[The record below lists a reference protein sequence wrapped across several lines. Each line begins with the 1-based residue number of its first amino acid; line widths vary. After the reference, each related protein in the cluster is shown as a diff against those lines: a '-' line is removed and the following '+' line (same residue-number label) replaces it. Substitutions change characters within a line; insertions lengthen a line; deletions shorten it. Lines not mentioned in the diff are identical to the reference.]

1 MNKFFKLVL
10 ALTSMIGL
18 FSCSN
23 KVNNVEYND
32 YFQKIS
38 NVINDFTN
46 TNNKAK
52 NNKAKKQIFKRLAEK
67 NDEILS
73 IVDNADGREQKLD
86 ILNAFEQSFY
96 VPIIMGKGI
105 TEYRKQT
112 NFYDVVAF
120 VDEQYYIKTFL
131 EDDLISTYV
140 YIPGELSLDG
150 FSRYIYFGV
159 NYIDEHN
166 YKFGGVEISDD
177 NTTEWYFYGDSSLA
191 FLEYSKTSERTVIGY
206 QNSNLFNKEIND
218 QNVILDIRNR
228 LEDDF
233 SSINKNKFKSLKNES
248 KFDISK
254 KEYSDILDDLFP
266 SRGGVST
273 SSGLQIYNGVALGYI
288 SEGNETKITLP
299 NTIKA
304 IANDFYISS
313 TGGKIKELF
322 IPKSIT
328 KITDY
333 LGNNVDFESFEIVYR
348 DDNKFYYLE
357 NIIVEEGS
365 TLFKTENICLTNFD
379 GDTLLYLMNQSV
391 ENLDLLKY
399 SYFSNSI
406 IYNRLPNIITKL
418 KTFKFNLIKEK
429 NSDNYFNIFFQYAS
443 EEANFSA
450 INYDYLE
457 IGNVIDNYTFG
468 IYNKQVSI
476 NKLVLNGSFK
486 NVYIDDFNGAI
497 KSVELKSTNS
507 DAQIS
512 GILNG
517 LEAYDVYFNNVS
529 NGGSPINL
537 QNVKKI
543 IVHEGVSEFSLD
555 KFEIDYY
562 VNGYMELYL
571 PSTLKKFECEK
582 LSIGDKRLKVKIISK
597 VNEVMFIDF
606 SRLKASGCE
615 IKIEDNEE
623 LDNIFS
629 NYEYV
634 TYAYNYNKKGELT
647 NNAAIR
653 LTNYLGNEEELY
665 VPNKINSLPVTEF
678 YISSRSSIDYEP
690 MPNTKTLKRLH
701 LPNSLTR
708 FSYEQSYFINGSDY
722 SDERNYHLEGLYYD
736 GTYNEF
742 KSFFD
747 STYYL
752 IEHQFCKEIVFT
764 DQTIKNKTEEI
775 KEEIH
780 YSNLTILK
788 EEISNGDET
797 IISRIT
803 IVNPYIIFEEGEY
816 HLYFSISEKQYDIK
830 LTKHD
835 GFYNGVGDYGKIGKM
850 EFLFYEDTTL
860 KIRFTYNEEV
870 YEYFFKK

>member
-1 MNKFFKLVL
+1 MKKIFKLALVL
-10 ALTSMIGL
+10 ASMISL

-23 KVNNVEYND
+23 KVNNPEYNN
-32 YFQKIS
+32 YFQKVSSI
-38 NVINDFTN
+38 INDFTN
-46 TNNKAK
+46 S
-52 NNKAKKQIFKRLAEK
+52 NNKAKKQIFKRIGEK

-73 IVDNADGREQKLD
+73 IVDNVDGREQKQD

-96 VPIIMGKGI
+96 IPIIMGKGI

-131 EDDLISTYV
+131 EDDLISTHV
-140 YIPGELSLDG
+140 YIPSELSFDG
-150 FSRYIYFGV
+150 VSHYIYFGV

-177 NTTEWYFYGDSSLA
+177 NSTEWYFYGDSSLV

-233 SSINKNKFKSLKNES
+233 SSINRNKFKSLKDES

-273 SSGLQIYNGVALGYI
+273 LSGLQVYNDIALGYI

-328 KITDY
+328 KVTDQS
-333 LGNNVDFESFEIVYR
+333 GNSVDLELFEIVYR

-365 TLFKTENICLTNFD
+365 TLFKIENICLTNFG

-399 SYFSNSI
+399 SYFSNGI
-406 IYNRLPNIITKL
+406 IYNPLPDIITKL
-418 KTFKFNLIKEK
+418 KTLKYNLIKEK
-429 NSDNYFNIFFQYAS
+429 NSDYNFDIFLNQYAS

-457 IGNVIDNYTFG
+457 VGNVSNNYIFS
-468 IYNKQVSI
+468 IYNKKVSI

-507 DAQIS
+507 NAQIS
-512 GILNG
+512 GTLNG
-517 LEAYDVYFNNVS
+517 LEVFDVYFNNVS
-529 NGGSPINL
+529 NGESSINL
-537 QNVKKI
+537 QKVKKI

-582 LSIGDKRLKVKIISK
+582 LSYGDKLLKVKIISK

-606 SRLKASGCE
+606 SRLKAFGCE

-634 TYAYNYNKKGELT
+634 TYAYNKKGELT
-647 NNAAIR
+647 NNAIR
-653 LTNYLGNEEELY
+653 LKNYLGNEEELY

-678 YISSRSSIDYEP
+678 YISSKSSIDYEP
-690 MPNTKTLKRLH
+690 MTNTKTLKRLH
-701 LPNSLTR
+701 LPNSLTC
-708 FSYEQSYFINGSDY
+708 FSYEQSYVINGSDY
-722 SDERNYHLEGLYYD
+722 SDERNYHLESLYYD

-742 KSFFD
+742 KSFFE

-775 KEEIH
+775 KDEIH
-780 YSNLTILK
+780 YSDLTILK
-788 EEISNGDET
+788 EEINNGDET
-797 IISRIT
+797 IISCVT
-803 IVNPYIIFEEGEY
+803 IVKPYIIFDEGEY
-816 HLYFSISEKQYDIK
+816 HLYFSILEKQYDIK
-830 LTKHD
+830 LTKND
-835 GFYNGVGDYGKIGKM
+835 GFYNGVGNYEKIGKM
-850 EFLFYEDTTL
+850 EFLFYEDATL

-870 YEYFFKK
+870 YEYFFEKLL

>member
-1 MNKFFKLVL
+1 MNKFFKLAL
-10 ALTSMIGL
+10 ALTSMISL

-52 NNKAKKQIFKRLAEK
+52 NNKAKKQILKRIAEK

-177 NTTEWYFYGDSSLA
+177 NTTEWYFYGDSSLV
-191 FLEYSKTSERTVIGY
+191 FLEYTKTYERTVIGY

-248 KFDISK
+248 KFNISK
-254 KEYSDILDDLFP
+254 REYSDILDDLFP

-328 KITDY
+328 KITDN

-348 DDNKFYYLE
+348 DDDKFYYLE

-406 IYNRLPNIITKL
+406 IYNPLPNIITKL

-457 IGNVIDNYTFG
+457 IGNVSDNYTFG
-468 IYNKQVSI
+468 IYNKLVSI

-486 NVYIDDFNGAI
+486 NVDIDDFNGAI

-555 KFEIDYY
+555 KFSIDYY

-634 TYAYNYNKKGELT
+634 TYAYNYNKKVELT

-665 VPNKINSLPVTEF
+665 VPDKINSLPVTEF
-678 YISSRSSIDYEP
+678 YISSRSLIDYEP

-701 LPNSLTR
+701 LPNSLTS
-708 FSYEQSYFINGSDY
+708 FYYEQSYFINGSDY
-722 SDERNYHLEGLYYD
+722 SDERNYHLESLYYD

-775 KEEIH
+775 KDEIH

-797 IISRIT
+797 IISDVT
-803 IVNPYIIFEEGEY
+803 IMEPYIIFEEGEY
-816 HLYFSISEKQYDIK
+816 HLYFSILEKQYDIK
-830 LTKHD
+830 LTKNA

-860 KIRFTYNEEV
+860 KIRFTYNEEL